1 MGFAIFKPI
10 AKTSLCFKIKDN
22 QHNASTWG
30 RFWVER
36 WGNRGVRFDKAEM
49 NAFNGNCEYKI
60 NRF

>member
-49 NAFNGNCEYKI
+49 NAFNGN
-60 NRF
+60 